1 MKVAW
6 GRRGLPGTQQALHA
20 YAAWNKQVHMAR
32 QVTVPCHMLT
42 SRSTAGACCARLRME
57 CPMLVVR
64 QAQPHTYVWKD
75 DYAWLT
81 AC

>member
-6 GRRGLPGTQQALHA
+6 GHRGLPGTQQALHA
-20 YAAWNKQVHMAR
+20 YAACHKQVRMAR
-32 QVTVPCHMLT
+32 DVTVPCHMLT

-57 CPMLVVR
+57 RSVLVLR
-64 QAQPHTYVWKD
+64 QAQPRTYVWKD
-75 DYAWLT
+75 DNAWLT